1 MSHALTNLC
10 QINKKSVPVCGCI
23 SKSNFM
29 TQIIGIRLE
38 DGDITSAAMCRWH
51 AIAAWHWDVHEDS
64 CGICRMQFD
73 TYCVDCKKPGDE
85 CPPSAFIFPSRISC
99 KRKAIRKRLSNPLSP
114 SPPVWGKCN
123 HIFHL
128 HCILKWI
135 QQQGAEA
142 HCPMCRQPWEFK

>member
-1 MSHALTNLC
+1 MEGDVEWVQQIPPLVDDDESHLDQSMTDQQEERPRLRVH
-10 QINKKSVPVCGCI
+10 IKK
-23 SKSNFM
+23 
-29 TQIIGIRLE
+29 
-38 DGDITSAAMCRWH
+38 WH

-85 CPPSAFIFPSRISC
+85 CPPI
-99 KRKAIRKRLSNPLSP
+99 
-114 SPPVWGKCN
+114 WGKCN

>member
-1 MSHALTNLC
+1 
-10 QINKKSVPVCGCI
+10 
-23 SKSNFM
+23 
-29 TQIIGIRLE
+29 
-38 DGDITSAAMCRWH
+38 MCRWH

-85 CPPSAFIFPSRISC
+85 CPPSTFISHLSRERFANAFLTRSHF
-99 KRKAIRKRLSNPLSP
+99 